1 MVVSLGP
8 GKFYG
13 SALPR
18 PRFYTDV
25 QLNDERV
32 DPPTSVLD
40 PLLQWATE
48 AHWSMGGL
56 SFKRHRLQ
64 GRIEGNVKKLR
75 AERERIEN
83 EKINTSSPLQEK
95 KGSNPVSPLPAPI
108 AVKRRRYVAASL
120 DDEENGDFDDGVRR
134 KLKDDFD
141 RAATEKEVRE
151 PVTAFGRRLAKV
163 ASKTRSERLGNGNGN
178 EDANKGKELK
188 GKKKRKTNDKE
199 KDATPV
205 LRTSPRLAKRG

>member
-1 MVVSLGP
+1 MVISLGP

-13 SALPR
+13 RALPR
-18 PRFYTDV
+18 PRIYADV
-25 QLNDERV
+25 QYNDERV

-40 PLLQWATE
+40 PLLEWANE

-75 AERERIEN
+75 AEREKIEKG
-83 EKINTSSPLQEK
+83 KINTSSPVQEK
-95 KGSNPVSPLPAPI
+95 RGSESLSPPPAPI
-108 AVKRRRYVAASL
+108 AVKRRRYVAASS
-120 DDEENGDFDDGVRR
+120 DDEENGDFDYLVRR

-141 RAATEKEVRE
+141 RAVTEEVGN

-163 ASKTRSERLGNGNGN
+163 ASKTRSERLGNGNGK
-178 EDANKGKELK
+178 EDSDKGKELK
-188 GKKKRKTNDKE
+188 GKRKGKTNDKE
-199 KDATPV
+199 KGGSDV
-205 LRTSPRLAKRG
+205 LRTSPRLAKRE